1 MVPVW
6 LSVCAMVVA
15 VGYLFT
21 LSSNARVSVVADPG
35 SLHREVSTYSAF
47 IDKQLGSS
55 LLNYSKLS
63 INTLKLEDQIY
74 KEFPEI
80 QNVTVAIPLFA
91 HRPLIELTSVEPVFM
106 LSSGT
111 NSKYYINPQGVALLS
126 VDSIQAPE
134 KSLLTVID
142 QSTISLEQGMR
153 VLPRDL
159 VNYIVELQRQ
169 FDAKEYTTA
178 QTVLPPTPNELQVR
192 FEGRPYV
199 VRFNTS
205 IDPVEQAGTYMA
217 LFEDLESKNIVPA
230 EYIDLRVAGRAYYK

>member
-6 LSVCAMVVA
+6 LSMCAMLVA

-35 SLHREVSTYSAF
+35 SLHREVSAYSAY

-55 LLNYSKLS
+55 VLNYSKLT

-80 QNVTVAIPLFA
+80 RNVTVAIPLFA
-91 HRPLIELTSVEPVFM
+91 HRPVIELTAVEPVFV
-106 LSSGT
+106 LSSG
-111 NSKYYINPQGVALLS
+111 NSSKYYINSQGLALLS
-126 VDSIQAPE
+126 VDSIQVPD
-134 KSLLTVID
+134 KSLFTVID
-142 QSTISLEQGMR
+142 QSDISLQQGVR
-153 VLPRDL
+153 ALPRDL
-159 VNYIVELQRQ
+159 VDYIVELQRQ
-169 FDAKEYTTA
+169 FDAKGYTTA
-178 QTVLPPTPNELQVR
+178 QVVLPLAPNELQVR
-192 FEGRPYV
+192 FTGRSYV

-205 IDPVEQAGTYMA
+205 LDPIEQAGTYMA
-217 LFEDLESKNIVPA
+217 LREDLESKNMVPA